1 MTPFTGHAPSLS
13 SKDKQG
19 DSDDE
24 EEAEEEGEQEEE
36 GENSMS
42 NPDASSSDHYLSKNI
57 NGIPVSPPIIFVPNA
72 VFWPIIK
79 GVQRPKF
86 AV

>member
-57 NGIPVSPPIIFVPNA
+57 NGIPGSIKLHNEHSGSPSMLKNKKSF
-72 VFWPIIK
+72 
-79 GVQRPKF
+79 
-86 AV
+86 